1 MIEELSAEQARRT
14 QPLETIEFDSTTD
27 VEPLSHIIGQDRGM
41 SALRFGLDLK
51 GRGYNVYA
59 AGPSGTGKKTAIIN
73 YLTEIAKA
81 LPTPPDW
88 CYVYNFDDPR
98 RPKALGLPAGKGVEL
113 RENMRWFVQQARET
127 LAKAFSSEEY
137 SKIRKEQLRKIDDE
151 IDEITEQMKMISL
164 GEGFRLDRTPV
175 GLRMTPIIDG
185 VEASNEEF
193 QQLPPEVQ
201 ESIHHRRDATQGKV
215 SSLLRARVGEAWPT
229 AVEWAGATAGWAIS
243 ISPSWSCT

>member
-1 MIEELSAEQARRT
+1 M
-14 QPLETIEFDSTTD
+14 D

-41 SALRFGLDLK
+41 SALRFGLDIK

-113 RENMRWFVQQARET
+113 RENMKWFVQQARET
-127 LAKAFSSEEY
+127 LTKAFSSERATRAHRGRGMAGGCGMGRGNGWMGY
-137 SKIRKEQLRKIDDE
+137 IHIAIMVLYLLLVI
-151 IDEITEQMKMISL
+151 
-164 GEGFRLDRTPV
+164 FR
-175 GLRMTPIIDG
+175 
-185 VEASNEEF
+185 
-193 QQLPPEVQ
+193 
-201 ESIHHRRDATQGKV
+201 
-215 SSLLRARVGEAWPT
+215 
-229 AVEWAGATAGWAIS
+229 
-243 ISPSWSCT
+243 